1 MKMGMMATTVET
13 MAVKVETI
21 NCPPINNTQLEN
33 APGNL
38 SGRFL
43 IYVTATHQ
51 SKLL

>member
-21 NCPPINNTQLEN
+21 NCLPINNTQLDC

-43 IYVTATHQ
+43 IFVTATHQ